1 MSVLETLVAPWGTWT
16 DKSHGHSAR
25 AVRWLTAVQFI
36 IRYTMPEQTIHVPH
50 PLYNPVAQGN
60 WPHSLANLPT
70 TLYLNIESIDANID
84 GSEFYI

>member
-1 MSVLETLVAPWGTWT
+1 MHLEVLELTSHTVTALGLCGGLLPSSSLYGTECLN
-16 DKSHGHSAR
+16 R
-25 AVRWLTAVQFI
+25 QFA
-36 IRYTMPEQTIHVPH
+36 YLN